1 MLDFQTNSFN
11 LSFYFVTLLA
21 FRDINSLSIQPCLTN
36 YFKSM
41 FEEKAGELAGK
52 IWEALNEGG
61 ELTGKEI
68 KKAIKTRSDKDLFL
82 GLGWLL
88 REGKLNVTEGEK
100 EISVS
105 LK

>member
-1 MLDFQTNSFN
+1 MLTTAFLSTMFN
-11 LSFYFVTLLA
+11 IIY
-21 FRDINSLSIQPCLTN
+21 
-36 YFKSM
+36 SM
-41 FEEKAGELAGK
+41 FEEKAGALAGK

-61 ELTGKEI
+61 ELTGKEL

-88 REGKLNVTEGEK
+88 REGKLNVVEGEK
-100 EISVS
+100 DLTIS

>member
-1 MLDFQTNSFN
+1 
-11 LSFYFVTLLA
+11 
-21 FRDINSLSIQPCLTN
+21 
-36 YFKSM
+36 M

-61 ELTGKEI
+61 ELTGQEL
-68 KKAIKTRSDKDLFL
+68 KKAIKTRSDKDLYL

-88 REGKLNVTEGEK
+88 REDKLNVNEGEK
-100 EISVS
+100 DITVS